1 MSLAGPDAVP
11 TPGEPNPTQPPPPAP
26 AVPAP
31 AAGPSPLTGPNAQ
44 AVPNPPSVPAPPPPP
59 GPGVAPPFPAPPV
72 EGRAGRI
79 WLGVGIA
86 TAVAAL
92 CCGGGAVAAIGIG
105 LTTTQA
111 LTEQAQASVG
121 EYLDALADEDYSL
134 AYSYLCD
141 EEQASQT
148 RRQFIDSMD
157 GRPVISSYQL
167 GELDPYELLMPAQL
181 TYSGGQ
187 QVTVQYIL
195 VQDTSTAQLEVCGT
209 QG

>member
-1 MSLAGPDAVP
+1 M
-11 TPGEPNPTQPPPPAP
+11 
-26 AVPAP
+26 
-31 AAGPSPLTGPNAQ
+31 
-44 AVPNPPSVPAPPPPP
+44 
-59 GPGVAPPFPAPPV
+59 
-72 EGRAGRI
+72 
-79 WLGVGIA
+79 
-86 TAVAAL
+86 
-92 CCGGGAVAAIGIG
+92 
-105 LTTTQA
+105 
-111 LTEQAQASVG
+111 G

-141 EEQASQT
+141 QEQADQT
-148 RRQFIDSMD
+148 RREFIDSMK

-167 GELDPYELLMPAQL
+167 GELDPYDAELLIPAQL

>member
-1 MSLAGPDAVP
+1 MSLAGS
-11 TPGEPNPTQPPPPAP
+11 E
-26 AVPAP
+26 
-31 AAGPSPLTGPNAQ
+31 AA
-44 AVPNPPSVPAPPPPP
+44 PPPP
-59 GPGVAPPFPAPPV
+59 GPGVAPPFPAPPA

-86 TAVAAL
+86 AAVAAL
-92 CCGGGAVAAIGIG
+92 CCGGGAVAVLGIG

-111 LTEQAQASVG
+111 LTEQARAQVG

-141 EEQASQT
+141 REQDNQT
-148 RRQFIDSMD
+148 RREFIDSMA

-167 GELDPYELLMPAQL
+167 GELDPYQTDLLMPAQL

-187 QVTVQYIL
+187 QVRVQYIL